1 MKRSRSEADDGGL
14 PGPAGRGLEPTQR
27 LTQSVGVAR
36 PAAVRHPV
44 PGGGADSRI
53 FQKGA
58 WLQLLSSLDLPTFPP
73 ADKSKLDKILALPE
87 LKHTCKSIAKN
98 PDTLKVP
105 LFVCAVSWLTSI
117 NGGAY
122 VKLQD
127 PTGMVTASIHP
138 EVFGEEFGKDISIG
152 CAMVLRRVGFGLRVI
167 ESLSNIGVCIS
178 LLWTQPTLQS
188 VTFSNYYVCF
198 LSHTGHVGSPAH
210 HTEHEEFFF
219 FFSCSFL
226 PILSLGFII

>member
-152 CAMVLRRVGFGLRVI
+152 CAMVLRRVSVFSPSRRSRVLSI
-167 ESLSNIGVCIS
+167 TADNVVRVFPASLPHPSEDA
-178 LLWTQPTLQS
+178 LEKMRKREREL
-188 VTFSNYYVCF
+188 
-198 LSHTGHVGSPAH
+198 
-210 HTEHEEFFF
+210 
-219 FFSCSFL
+219 
-226 PILSLGFII
+226 